1 MAGNGRGA
9 QKSKNPILRAPDS
22 PMGLE
27 FPAVRPDGQEWLE
40 RTKSGMSRF
49 VSVRWLSVWVL
60 RPTGTRFRIWRC

>member
-27 FPAVRPDGQEWLE
+27 FPAVRPDGQEWLLGAQKGE
-40 RTKSGMSRF
+40 G
-49 VSVRWLSVWVL
+49 
-60 RPTGTRFRIWRC
+60 GD